1 MPGHSR
7 PDPGGTT
14 PPTTP
19 PPATQVTQVTQI
31 LQAMQ
36 TDPKAQDRL
45 LPVVYDELRML
56 ARQRLRN
63 ERAGHT
69 LQATALVHEAFM
81 RLIGDQKLPWQSR
94 AHFFGA
100 CANAMRQILVDHAR
114 ARGAKKRGGGI
125 KPESIT
131 HAEVADTQ
139 DLDLILTIDDCL
151 DRLRAED
158 ERAAAVVEL
167 RFFSGL
173 EMAEIAEALQI
184 SERTA
189 HREWSFARV
198 RLFQMLAEDQEKT
211 EE

>member
-1 MPGHSR
+1 MPGSQ
-7 PDPGGTT
+7 D
-14 PPTTP
+14 PTTP
-19 PPATQVTQVTQI
+19 DQPRSSSEVTRI
-31 LQAMQ
+31 LQAIP

-45 LPVVYDELRML
+45 LPVVYEELRML

-114 ARGAKKRGGGI
+114 ARGAKKRGGGL
-125 KPESIT
+125 KPESLT
-131 HAEVADTQ
+131 RAEVADTE
-139 DLDLILTIDDCL
+139 DLDLILTIDQCL
-151 DRLRAED
+151 DQLRAED
-158 ERAAAVVEL
+158 ARAAAVVEL

-173 EMAEIAEALQI
+173 EMSEIAEALQI

-198 RLFQMLAEDQEKT
+198 RLYQMLADEEDGPDKPAET
-211 EE
+211 